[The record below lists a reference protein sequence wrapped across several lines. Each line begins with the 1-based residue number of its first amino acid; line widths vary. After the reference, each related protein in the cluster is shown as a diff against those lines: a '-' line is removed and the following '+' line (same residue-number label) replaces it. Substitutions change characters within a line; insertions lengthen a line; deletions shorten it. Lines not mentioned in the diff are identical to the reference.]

1 MNFKELTDEEWA
13 FILPCL
19 PSPASTGRPRADD
32 RKTINGILFVLI
44 TGCKW
49 ADMPRSYGS
58 PVTAWRRLK
67 NWQKED
73 VWFEIMCRLKN
84 EAYRVDKISV
94 EAVSIDSKTVVA
106 KKGAN
111 TSATMAIKRRRAQR
125 SMQRSAGKGYL

>member
-1 MNFKELTDEEWA
+1 MNSKELTDEEWD
-13 FILPCL
+13 FIRSCL

-44 TGCKW
+44 TGFKW
-49 ADMPRSYGS
+49 ADMPRPYGS

-84 EAYRVDKISV
+84 EAYRDDKISV
-94 EAVSIDSKTVVA
+94 EAVSIDSKTDVA

-111 TSATMAIKRRRAQR
+111 ASDTTAIKRKKAHR
-125 SMQRSAGKGYL
+125 SM